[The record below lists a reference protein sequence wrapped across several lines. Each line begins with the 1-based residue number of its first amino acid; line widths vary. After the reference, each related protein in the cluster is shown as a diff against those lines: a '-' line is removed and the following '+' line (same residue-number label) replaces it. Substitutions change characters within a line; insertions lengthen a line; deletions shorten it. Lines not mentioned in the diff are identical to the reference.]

1 MSSAHDKMNFKTPSF
16 KEASGTTNKYSKGV
30 DAKFSTIEHNAN
42 SRLLFSPLGPSFST
56 LSMNVV
62 DYVTSEIGLFLYK
75 LYLPK
80 NDVNALS
87 IGRNCLNF
95 G

>member
-1 MSSAHDKMNFKTPSF
+1 
-16 KEASGTTNKYSKGV
+16 
-30 DAKFSTIEHNAN
+30 
-42 SRLLFSPLGPSFST
+42 
-56 LSMNVV
+56 MNVV
-62 DYVTSEIGLFLYK
+62 DYVTSEIGLFRYK

-80 NDVNALS
+80 NDGKALS